1 MAGAPPL
8 SSLDKPE
15 DYKELLKQDRGD
27 DCLACR
33 VIGRSSHQATVFW
46 KVEYPV
52 VLTPFS
58 WCSGGGAFLGL
69 AAYSYIS
76 GHAELERNKALILKK
91 NPMIGMRGRRA
102 GITGIAL
109 GLAYLGVWRLFR

>member
-1 MAGAPPL
+1 MAGGPSL

-33 VIGRSSHQATVFW
+33 VIG
-46 KVEYPV
+46 
-52 VLTPFS
+52 
-58 WCSGGGAFLGL
+58 GGAFFGL